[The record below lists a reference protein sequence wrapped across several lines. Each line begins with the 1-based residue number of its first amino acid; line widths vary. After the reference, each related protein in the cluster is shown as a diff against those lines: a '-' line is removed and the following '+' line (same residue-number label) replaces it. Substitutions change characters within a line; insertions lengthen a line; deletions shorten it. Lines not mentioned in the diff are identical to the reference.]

1 MAIEEILQKRIEYYA
16 GRIKD
21 YSTKK
26 DKAFWIRM
34 DECRKI
40 LNELTQETIPDEI
53 PPKKDKSYLPD
64 IKMQPRGS
72 ELPLYKRMQFRVAE
86 LNSAREKIKRFKP
99 DANNM
104 KLIWKIDKLLE
115 LYEKIKDMTDKEI
128 KNLIQDYKELRKQL
142 LKPECRMV
150 KIIIKMYL
158 DELKD
163 LYG

>member
-21 YSTKK
+21 YSTKE

-34 DECRKI
+34 DECKKI
-40 LNELTQETIPDEI
+40 LNELAQGTIPDEI
-53 PPKKDKSYLPD
+53 PPKEDKSYLPD
-64 IKMQPRGS
+64 IKTQLRGS
-72 ELPLYKRMQFRVAE
+72 ELPLYKRIQFRVAE
-86 LNSAREKIKRFKP
+86 LDSARKKLKRYNP
-99 DANNM
+99 DSM

-142 LKPECRMV
+142 LKPEYRMV
-150 KIIIKMYL
+150 NLVIKMYL
-158 DELKD
+158 EELKD